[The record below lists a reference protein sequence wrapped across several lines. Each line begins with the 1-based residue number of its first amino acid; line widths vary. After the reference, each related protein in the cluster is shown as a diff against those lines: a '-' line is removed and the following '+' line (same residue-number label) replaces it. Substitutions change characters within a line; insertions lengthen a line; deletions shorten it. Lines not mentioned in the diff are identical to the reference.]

1 MDRLYNI
8 TKAAQLLGVNRV
20 TLYHWRKLGK
30 IEFIKV
36 GDFHK
41 VSENEIKRI
50 RGGK

>member
-1 MDRLYNI
+1 MNNYYNKYGKI
-8 TKAAQLLGVNRV
+8 IISKGT
-20 TLYHWRKLGK
+20 TLYHWNKLGK

-36 GDFHK
+36 GDFNK

>member
-1 MDRLYNI
+1 MDKLYNI
-8 TKAAQLLGVNRV
+8 TKAAELLGVHRV
-20 TLYHWRKLGK
+20 TLYIWHKQGK

-41 VSENEIKRI
+41 ISETEIRRI

>member
-8 TKAAQLLGVNRV
+8 TKAAKLLGVDRT
-20 TLYHWRKLGK
+20 TLYHWNKLGK

-41 VSENEIKRI
+41 VSETEIRRI